1 MFIVMKPLKTRW
13 FCVLGGLL
21 TFGAASMALAEDKAN
36 PYQAIIERN
45 PFGLKDPPKVE
56 PPQTNAPPKDIK
68 KEEFYLTGISTIG
81 LYLSYGI
88 PLLLKLWAIR
98 RGVWTERAN
107 GPWSLGNWTVPV
119 NVIAL
124 AWIAFIT
131 VLFVLPPNELTGFIF
146 AGTFAAMIV
155 FYLARVRGKFRGP
168 VPQAR
173 SPEELL
179 TIEAELER

>member
-1 MFIVMKPLKTRW
+1 MCLIFGTVQASRRQTWIKPFEFST
-13 FCVLGGLL
+13 V
-21 TFGAASMALAEDKAN
+21 
-36 PYQAIIERN
+36 YQA
-45 PFGLKDPPKVE
+45 V
-56 PPQTNAPPKDIK
+56 
-68 KEEFYLTGISTIG
+68 TGISTIG

-107 GPWSLGNWTVPV
+107 GPWNLGNWTVPV

-124 AWIAFIT
+124 VWIAFIT

-146 AGTFAAMIV
+146 AGTFAAMLV

-173 SPEELL
+173 SQQELL